1 MKKAITTIDKLKRVQ
16 REQRIPFEAAIE
28 IRRVLDDWFSESHQ
42 TVSQKRFDRQVL
54 KLVTAGK

>member
-28 IRRVLDDWFSESHQ
+28 IRRVLDDLWSESSQ

-54 KLVTAGK
+54 KLVTGK

>member
-1 MKKAITTIDKLKRVQ
+1 MKKAITTIDKLKRMQ

-28 IRRVLDDWFSESHQ
+28 IRRVLDDLWSESSQ

-54 KLVTAGK
+54 KLVTGK